1 MVFQYSILAENHII
15 FYHIFMIFIYDFLS
29 FFSIRTISY
38 KNIIWFYDTK
48 ISFVFIKIY
57 TVFSIRLFKYYISK
71 RIYKPPCI
79 GIRYF
84 DVNDMMSYNILLEYD
99 KAKKQAKAEY
109 AFGQSVSESIKS
121 SKQKSPR
128 TSSLSESSSLEESHS
143 LSVAASL
150 CIASRRAE
158 PLRFFLLD
166 FEAGGYGDTH
176 VASSKSPN
184 TYFSGQGQ

>member
-1 MVFQYSILAENHII
+1 
-15 FYHIFMIFIYDFLS
+15 
-29 FFSIRTISY
+29 
-38 KNIIWFYDTK
+38 
-48 ISFVFIKIY
+48 
-57 TVFSIRLFKYYISK
+57 
-71 RIYKPPCI
+71 
-79 GIRYF
+79 
-84 DVNDMMSYNILLEYD
+84 MSYNILLEYD
-99 KAKKQAKAEY
+99 KAKKQANAEY
-109 AFGQSVSESIKS
+109 AFGQSVSESIKKS

-128 TSSLSESSSLEESHS
+128 TSSLLESSSLEESHS

-150 CIASRRAE
+150 CIASSRRAE

>member
-1 MVFQYSILAENHII
+1 
-15 FYHIFMIFIYDFLS
+15 
-29 FFSIRTISY
+29 
-38 KNIIWFYDTK
+38 
-48 ISFVFIKIY
+48 
-57 TVFSIRLFKYYISK
+57 
-71 RIYKPPCI
+71 
-79 GIRYF
+79 
-84 DVNDMMSYNILLEYD
+84 MMSYNVLLEYD

-150 CIASRRAE
+150 CIASSRRAE